1 MPIEIAADRAMADI
15 IEVDFH
21 LVWRYPVFIRT
32 GQSQRQRIEGPDA
45 ALDALNNS
53 WATVR
58 GGGYVEAK
66 RRCVDALRRRG
77 SAELARQ
84 RFIQAAI
91 AAGVLA

>member
-1 MPIEIAADRAMADI
+1 MADV

-21 LVWRYPVFIRT
+21 LVWQYPVFIRT
-32 GQSQRQRIEGPDA
+32 AESEQQRIEGPDA
-45 ALDALNNS
+45 ALDVLNHRWS
-53 WATVR
+53 KVR
-58 GGGYVEAK
+58 GGGYFEAK

>member
-1 MPIEIAADRAMADI
+1 MADI
-15 IEVDFH
+15 IEVDFK

-32 GQSQRQRIEGPDA
+32 AESDEQCIGGPDA
-45 ALDALNNS
+45 ALDALNHGWS
-53 WATVR
+53 TVR
-58 GGGYVEAK
+58 GGGYFEAK

-84 RFIQAAI
+84 RFIQAAM

>member
-1 MPIEIAADRAMADI
+1 MADI
-15 IEVDFH
+15 IEVDFQ

-32 GQSQRQRIEGPDA
+32 GASEQKRIEGPDA
-45 ALDALNNS
+45 ALDALNHRWS
-53 WATVR
+53 DVR